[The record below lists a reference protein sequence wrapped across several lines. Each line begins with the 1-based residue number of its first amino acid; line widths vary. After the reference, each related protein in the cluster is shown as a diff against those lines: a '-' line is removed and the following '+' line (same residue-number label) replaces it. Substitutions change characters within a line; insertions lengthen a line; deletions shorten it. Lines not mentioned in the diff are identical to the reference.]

1 MVSVGYLHEDQ
12 QVDEYSR
19 LKLEAG
25 VGGVGGFR
33 LRKVFSKV
41 DET

>member
-25 VGGVGGFR
+25 VGGGGGIQIKESFF
-33 LRKVFSKV
+33 KS
-41 DET
+41 